1 MSSPPPP
8 PVTTFNTL
16 TPQMTAATG
25 QPTVPLPQN
34 TQAPSQATNVPVAPP
49 PPPASLGQS
58 QIPQSAPSAPI
69 PPTLPST
76 TSAAPP
82 PPPAFLTQQ
91 PQSGGAPAPPPP
103 PQMPATS
110 TSGGGSFAETTGDAG
125 RDALLASIRGA
136 GGIGALR
143 KVDKSQ
149 LDKPSVL
156 LQEARGESAS
166 PPAAA
171 GNGGTP
177 GGPPAS
183 LADALAAALNKRK
196 TKVGAHDDMDN
207 GDDW

>member
-1 MSSPPPP
+1 MSDINNPGGNEVPENQPP
-8 PVTTFNTL
+8 
-16 TPQMTAATG
+16 
-25 QPTVPLPQN
+25 
-34 TQAPSQATNVPVAPP
+34 
-49 PPPASLGQS
+49 
-58 QIPQSAPSAPI
+58 
-69 PPTLPST
+69 
-76 TSAAPP
+76 AAPP

-91 PQSGGAPAPPPP
+91 PQSGGAPPPPPP